1 MATKGEQTRDNV
13 LNIAEKLIL
22 QKGFSATS
30 IDEVI
35 QQSGLTKGGFFY
47 HFKNKNDLARH
58 IMVRYKIEDRIFFEG
73 LFERAAELSDDP
85 LQQMLIFVKLLSE
98 AMANLGTT
106 HPGCLVASY
115 TYESEQY
122 DPEIKGL
129 AADVVLDWR
138 EMFVTQLDRVAE
150 KYPAKETVS
159 SEELADMLSSIIEG
173 GIVVARVLS
182 NKDILVQQLLQYRCY
197 LKLLYSGK

>member
-22 QKGFSATS
+22 QKGFCATS

-35 QQSGLTKGGFFY
+35 QESGLTKGGFFY

-58 IMVRYKIEDRIFFEG
+58 IMVRYREQDRIFFEG
-73 LFERAAELSDDP
+73 LFARAAELSDDP

-98 AMANLGTT
+98 AMANLGVT

-122 DPEIKGL
+122 DPEIKEL

-138 EMFVTQLDRVAE
+138 EMFLQQLSRVAG
-150 KYPAKETVS
+150 KYPPKEEVS
-159 SEELADMLSSIIEG
+159 IEALADMLSSIIEG
-173 GIVVARVLS
+173 AIVVTRVLS
-182 NKDILVQQLLQYRCY
+182 DKDILVKQLLQYRSY
-197 LKLLYSGK
+197 LKLLFGG